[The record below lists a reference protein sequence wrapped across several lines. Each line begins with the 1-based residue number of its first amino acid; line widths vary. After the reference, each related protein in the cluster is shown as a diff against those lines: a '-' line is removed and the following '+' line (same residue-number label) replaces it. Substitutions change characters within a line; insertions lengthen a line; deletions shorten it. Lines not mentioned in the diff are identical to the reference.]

1 MQKTMLSVNVERG
14 RSAGHPHQ
22 LIRGPLFTLRSD
34 LRTGVLLIAA
44 LLIALGWSGLSSA
57 QTHGNAF
64 SSLVNTVQGARTGTG
79 GDKTGG
85 GTTPTDAT
93 DYFIQYVDPVVQSNC
108 VACHRPG
115 LVAEQQGARLLFGND
130 ATANEQAVYEFVS
143 RDGVGADW
151 LLNKIAGDLNHGGG
165 AVLSRGGDDYNKF
178 AEYLTLATGAN
189 TGGGDVGIA
198 NLWAGTQLEPR
209 ETTLRR
215 AGILLSGTLP
225 SAEMINRAKVSDEA
239 LRAEVLR
246 LMVGDGFHDFLIN
259 GANDQLLTDGLNN
272 GIDFQFGFW
281 DRFPGFSAYA
291 SELPEERPEEFND
304 YHDKPFL
311 AQNEAEWDFR
321 WAVVR
326 EPLELIADIIE
337 SGQSYKKILTA
348 DYTMVNPMSAFAY
361 RADVDF
367 GIEFPDAQGF
377 YDRSKLNV
385 FKRARNLG
393 HIPYDD
399 EFNFDWETRTHL
411 SFSDYQEWP
420 HAGVL
425 STPAWL
431 GRYPSTDTNRNRAR
445 ARWTYYHF
453 LGVDIEKSAPRTT
466 DPDALADTDNPTLKN
481 PACTVCH
488 ERMDPVAGT
497 YQSFGDQGSYL
508 DQHGGKDSLPESYKY
523 PEWHGGEPGSTGYQ
537 EGDTWYRDMRAP
549 GFEGTKASGTQDSLQ
564 WLGQQIVN
572 DPRFSAQAVRFWWPA
587 IFGERAAT
595 PPENPDL
602 PDYDARLMAFNA
614 QEALVGELAEKF
626 EASAFRAKQLFA
638 DMILSPW
645 FRTSAVD
652 DSTLTAVQRVALES
666 VGSGRL
672 LTPEE
677 IDRKNR
683 AVFGRTWGQQAMG
696 NAHDYEPSSNFNRGW
711 GGYSTFYGGIDGATV
726 TTRNRNMTALM
737 SNVVEKMALDLS
749 CQVVLEEFSY
759 PPEERHL
766 FKWVEKTT
774 HPLQLANA
782 QFDLE
787 KDPAVNQETP
797 EFYER
802 ELAFTSGDGELVVRI
817 SDVSPNG
824 CVRDDERSTDD
835 RWEGWCSH
843 IGLERID
850 LVKEGRVVKSLQ
862 GAEIENFA
870 GFANEQW
877 YDEETGDSGDRGWTN
892 TVDGRTFWA
901 AHTNAW
907 FSLEFDVP
915 PGSYE
920 VQLTLVSWFNEGH
933 PESAV
938 STDIAVSSLKFDPES
953 EGALQVS
960 QQLQELY
967 RRGTTRAISPD
978 TQASTLDAMIDL
990 AQESSSSNS
999 WFQGHCD
1006 TWAIWNNNDYQE
1018 NDWHELMN
1026 RVNQDPSGM
1035 MVAWTMT
1042 INALL
1047 TSYLYLHD

>member
-1 MQKTMLSVNVERG
+1 
-14 RSAGHPHQ
+14 
-22 LIRGPLFTLRSD
+22 
-34 LRTGVLLIAA
+34 
-44 LLIALGWSGLSSA
+44 
-57 QTHGNAF
+57 
-64 SSLVNTVQGARTGTG
+64 
-79 GDKTGG
+79 
-85 GTTPTDAT
+85 
-93 DYFIQYVDPVVQSNC
+93 
-108 VACHRPG
+108 
-115 LVAEQQGARLLFGND
+115 
-130 ATANEQAVYEFVS
+130 
-143 RDGVGADW
+143 
-151 LLNKIAGDLNHGGG
+151 
-165 AVLSRGGDDYNKF
+165 
-178 AEYLTLATGAN
+178 
-189 TGGGDVGIA
+189 
-198 NLWAGTQLEPR
+198 
-209 ETTLRR
+209 
-215 AGILLSGTLP
+215 
-225 SAEMINRAKVSDEA
+225 
-239 LRAEVLR
+239 
-246 LMVGDGFHDFLIN
+246 
-259 GANDQLLTDGLNN
+259 
-272 GIDFQFGFW
+272 
-281 DRFPGFSAYA
+281 
-291 SELPEERPEEFND
+291 
-304 YHDKPFL
+304 
-311 AQNEAEWDFR
+311 
-321 WAVVR
+321 
-326 EPLELIADIIE
+326 
-337 SGQSYKKILTA
+337 
-348 DYTMVNPMSAFAY
+348 
-361 RADVDF
+361 
-367 GIEFPDAQGF
+367 
-377 YDRSKLNV
+377 
-385 FKRARNLG
+385 
-393 HIPYDD
+393 
-399 EFNFDWETRTHL
+399 
-411 SFSDYQEWP
+411 
-420 HAGVL
+420 
-425 STPAWL
+425 
-431 GRYPSTDTNRNRAR
+431 
-445 ARWTYYHF
+445 
-453 LGVDIEKSAPRTT
+453 
-466 DPDALADTDNPTLKN
+466 
-481 PACTVCH
+481 
-488 ERMDPVAGT
+488 
-497 YQSFGDQGSYL
+497 
-508 DQHGGKDSLPESYKY
+508 
-523 PEWHGGEPGSTGYQ
+523 
-537 EGDTWYRDMRAP
+537 
-549 GFEGTKASGTQDSLQ
+549 
-564 WLGQQIVN
+564 
-572 DPRFSAQAVRFWWPA
+572 
-587 IFGERAAT
+587 
-595 PPENPDL
+595 
-602 PDYDARLMAFNA
+602 
-614 QEALVGELAEKF
+614 
-626 EASAFRAKQLFA
+626 
-638 DMILSPW
+638 
-645 FRTSAVD
+645 
-652 DSTLTAVQRVALES
+652 
-666 VGSGRL
+666 
-672 LTPEE
+672 
-677 IDRKNR
+677 
-683 AVFGRTWGQQAMG
+683 MG

-862 GAEIENFA
+862 GAEIESFA